1 MRKYGVPW
9 EVFFPIQEIGDM
21 CNSPGA
27 LKFKYVKLL
36 LPPIHPIYTSF
47 LTDLTVSQSFAA
59 FYRNVEKLCR
69 LLTSFNVRNVM
80 KNSLFY
86 VKPHNFWMEIECL
99 MNWKMVMEEEW
110 RRGETLFLA
119 PNFPSISAYRSAPSN
134 SRVLKSFFFLLPIF
148 RYRFLPKACFD
159 THSSF
164 DWTWNILMGL
174 IDAYELAWILACH
187 YWNYF
192 S

>member
-1 MRKYGVPW
+1 MESHGRS
-9 EVFFPIQEIGDM
+9 FFPIQEIGDI

-36 LPPIHPIYTSF
+36 LPPIHPIYTSYRP
-47 LTDLTVSQSFAA
+47 VSLALQPFTETWKNFAG
-59 FYRNVEKLCR
+59 YSLH
-69 LLTSFNVRNVM
+69 LTSETLWKIPFSMSNHTTSEWKLNV
-80 KNSLFY
+80 
-86 VKPHNFWMEIECL
+86 WWIEK
-99 MNWKMVMEEEW
+99 WW
-110 RRGETLFLA
+110 WRRRGEALFLA
-119 PNFPSISAYRSAPSN
+119 PNFPSISAYRCAPSN
-134 SRVLKSFFFLLPIF
+134 SRVLKSFFFLPIF
-148 RYRFLPKACFD
+148 RYRFLPKACFA

-164 DWTWNILMGL
+164 DWKMKYLMGM